1 MEGKRIGLM
10 MSLLQMAIGVS
21 DGRKGGGASGNRQEE

>member
-21 DGRKGGGASGNRQEE
+21 DEKTGGGASGNRQEE